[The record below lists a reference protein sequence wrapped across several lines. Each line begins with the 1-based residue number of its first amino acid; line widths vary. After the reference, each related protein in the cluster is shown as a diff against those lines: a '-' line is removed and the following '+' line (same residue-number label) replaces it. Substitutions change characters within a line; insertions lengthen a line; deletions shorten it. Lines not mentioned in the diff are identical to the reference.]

1 MILYLMRH
9 GEALTTAEWSNGD
22 SSRPLSKNGE
32 KQLNAAVTEWARVRF
47 APETVLTSPLVR
59 AQQTAAYVSKSRPA
73 IKPTVVPELTSGVR
87 SEQIKNVFV
96 QPQWSWPLL
105 YVGHMPDLALFSSRI
120 THDARLIETNVE
132 PAEMLAFETDD
143 INRWGAARLMWRRR
157 IGEWSTAE
165 VL

>member
-1 MILYLMRH
+1 
-9 GEALTTAEWSNGD
+9 
-22 SSRPLSKNGE
+22 
-32 KQLNAAVTEWARVRF
+32 
-47 APETVLTSPLVR
+47 
-59 AQQTAAYVSKSRPA
+59 
-73 IKPTVVPELTSGVR
+73 
-87 SEQIKNVFV
+87 VFV